1 MNVQSRQLFYVV
13 VFAMGLVLIVGG
25 IAAGKNGA
33 SIVGLIAAAVSYQH
47 WRSRSIHAGE

>member
-1 MNVQSRQLFYVV
+1 MNVQSRQLLYIV

-33 SIVGLIAAAVSYQH
+33 SIVGLIVAGVSYQH
-47 WRSRSIHAGE
+47 WRSHTAYAGE